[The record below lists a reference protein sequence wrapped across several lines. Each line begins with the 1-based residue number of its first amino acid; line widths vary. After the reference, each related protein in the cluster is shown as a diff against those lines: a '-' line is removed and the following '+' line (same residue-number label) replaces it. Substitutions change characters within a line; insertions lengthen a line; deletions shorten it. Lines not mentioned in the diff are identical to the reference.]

1 MTEEKTNTMRVI
13 LCKPGEKAETIEM
26 EDSLRAMQEMVGG
39 RIEEYMPWEEE
50 VAIICNEE
58 GKMMGLPMNRALRDE
73 DEQIY
78 DVICGTF
85 FLCAAP
91 PDEENFCS
99 LSDEQID
106 RFTDLF
112 RHPEL
117 FV

>member
-1 MTEEKTNTMRVI
+1 MKILVIEPMKAPRVTE
-13 LCKPGEKAETIEM
+13 IEDTL
-26 EDSLRAMQEMVGG
+26 EAMQKVVGG
-39 RIEEYMPWEEE
+39 YIEAIYPFEEE
-50 VAIICNEE
+50 VALICNEE

-117 FV
+117 FF